1 MNQTTEPSP
10 SPPARVECL
19 PTREPT
25 VRRTLLA
32 VLFLGMGLWCYS
44 ERDNPRYQWPAD
56 WRSNINQ
63 ALGYVLNNWLPY
75 LLVPAGV
82 LTLIW
87 MLVQLRK
94 RLLADDGGIG
104 YAGKARIAWSEVD
117 SLDATRLESKG
128 IVVLHAGDRRMVLE
142 SYYLTNFREL
152 MALVD
157 RHVPVEKHLHEQQ
170 P

>member
-10 SPPARVECL
+10 APPTRVECL
-19 PTREPT
+19 ASREPA
-25 VRRTLLA
+25 VRRTILA
-32 VLFLGMGLWCYS
+32 VLFLGIGLWCYS
-44 ERDNPRYQWPAD
+44 DRNNPKYQWPSD
-56 WRSNINQ
+56 WGNLNQ
-63 ALGYVLNNWLPY
+63 VLGYVLNHWLPY
-75 LLVPAGV
+75 LLVPAGA

-94 RLLADDGGIG
+94 RLVADEEGVG
-104 YAGKARIAWSEVD
+104 YVGRPGIAWSEVD
-117 SLDATRLESKG
+117 SLDASRLESKG
-128 IVVLHAGDRRMVLE
+128 IVVLHAGGRRMVLD

-170 P
+170 S